1 MAQVDLVKGTLDV
14 MILKALTWGQKHGY
28 SVTRWVTNATDGKL
42 EIAEG
47 ALYPALHRLEKRGAV
62 QSEWGLSE
70 NNRQARFYSITPV
83 GRSMLRKEVSAWREY
98 VDLLARVLNAPA
110 EEGA

>member
-14 MILKALTWGQKHGY
+14 MILKALTWGAKHGY

-42 EIAEG
+42 DIAEG

-62 QSEWGLSE
+62 ESEWGVSE
-70 NNRQARFYSITPV
+70 NNRQARFYSITPA
-83 GRSMLRKEVSAWREY
+83 GRALLRKEVSAWRTY
-98 VDLLARVLNAPA
+98 VDLLGRVLNAPA
-110 EEGA
+110 GDGA